1 MILTFKRRNDEIKEM
16 SVADGLKALLIEY
29 GFITERLIRI
39 SPSDLACILDKE
51 GYVAKIIKNAA
62 KELHQRNMM
71 PE

>member
-29 GFITERLIRI
+29 GFTTERLIRI
-39 SPSDLACILDKE
+39 SPSDLAFILE
-51 GYVAKIIKNAA
+51 IEEYVAKIVKNAA

-71 PE
+71 TK